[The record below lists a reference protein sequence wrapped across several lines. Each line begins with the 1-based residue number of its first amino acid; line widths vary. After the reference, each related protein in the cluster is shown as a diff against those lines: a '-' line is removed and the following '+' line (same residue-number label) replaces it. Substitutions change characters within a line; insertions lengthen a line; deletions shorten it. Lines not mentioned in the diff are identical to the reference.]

1 MYFIFRSSFILRNKE
16 VYSSKA
22 YLSIPQLQE
31 GLMNLPQKLNQTKH
45 SDETLNPLW
54 NESFILEFYPEEC
67 TKFKI
72 EVYNYSSIGKDK
84 LIGSG
89 NVPLD
94 WIKKSGKNFYDEWI
108 DLYRDKLN
116 EKTKEKKITYQGSVH
131 VKIKF

>member
-1 MYFIFRSSFILRNKE
+1 MEDFVIIDNKTRIKIIFKVIEAKDL
-16 VYSSKA
+16 VVSSKA

-45 SDETLNPLW
+45 SDETLNPIW

-108 DLYRDKLN
+108 DLYR
-116 EKTKEKKITYQGSVH
+116 EKK
-131 VKIKF
+131 KERC